1 MKLTN
6 EEKCTYCREYGN
18 LPCEECDKKLEAKKS
33 MSKTKFTKVAVSER
47 LPKDFSKILINY
59 KGSDDLQM
67 YDYFDNLHEQDFFE
81 ENINFWLEE
90 SPDREDEMIEMLRK
104 IEDKLNDFHN
114 DLAKSVID
122 MEVYNPLSSDLLK
135 IKSLLQ
141 SLTIPNNP

>member
-18 LPCEECDKKLEAKKS
+18 LPCEECDKKLEAKKA
-33 MSKTKFTKVAVSER
+33 MSKT
-47 LPKDFSKILINY
+47 N
-59 KGSDDLQM
+59 
-67 YDYFDNLHEQDFFE
+67 
-81 ENINFWLEE
+81 
-90 SPDREDEMIEMLRK
+90 REDEMIEMLRK

-141 SLTIPNNP
+141 SLKKEK